1 MTAHN
6 CTLHYFLQ
14 HSNNNQYCQCRPFGF
29 KLIYNKYLD
38 RWMSTKEKENK
49 NTRITVVL
57 IDLNDEA
64 YESNISCDAQLNV
77 ISSLAS
83 KMSGGLYQ
91 KSKTQYPLK

>member
-1 MTAHN
+1 
-6 CTLHYFLQ
+6 
-14 HSNNNQYCQCRPFGF
+14 
-29 KLIYNKYLD
+29 
-38 RWMSTKEKENK
+38 MSTKEKENK

-83 KMSGGLYQ
+83 KMSGGLNQ
-91 KSKTQYPLK
+91 KSSQYPLK

>member
-1 MTAHN
+1 
-6 CTLHYFLQ
+6 
-14 HSNNNQYCQCRPFGF
+14 
-29 KLIYNKYLD
+29 
-38 RWMSTKEKENK
+38 MSKKEKETK

-64 YESNISCDAQLNV
+64 YESNISCDTQLNV

-91 KSKTQYPLK
+91 KSSQYPLQ